1 MQRID
6 RLRPRLV
13 VLWWPTLILAGCC
26 AVYGFFVG
34 RQLDPSFEQLLYGSL
49 GAILFLLWFIPSL
62 SYAGTF
68 ADIYK
73 DRLIIRRGLFGKK
86 RTVLFAD
93 VLEIS
98 GGAVRGV
105 VLAVRDQE
113 NAVLKRY
120 PKPKA
125 IAAQLNALAK

>member
-26 AVYGFFVG
+26 AVYGFFIG

-49 GAILFLLWFIPSL
+49 GAALFILWLLPTL
-62 SYAGTF
+62 SYAGSF
-68 ADIYK
+68 ADIYQ

-86 RTVLFAD
+86 RTVLFVD
-93 VLEIS
+93 VLEIT
-98 GGAVRGV
+98 GGALRGV
-105 VLAVRDQE
+105 VLTVRDQE

-125 IAAQLNALAK
+125 IAAQLDALAK